1 MKTFALVLLLTLAA
15 CASTGPAPYHV
26 RARDLGTHPPQGLAA
41 GTPIIVEF
49 EAGDVLP
56 VDLTIDGDL
65 VGLVETPKVAVVAK
79 RRFFLRIDK
88 DGMRTSSDGKNF
100 DEKVVRPGSF
110 RIGLSV
116 TSAGVR
122 GQIMLTTPQKAP

>member
-1 MKTFALVLLLTLAA
+1 MKTFALALFLTLAA
-15 CASTGPAPYHV
+15 CAATGPAPHHV
-26 RARDLGTHPPQGLAA
+26 RARDLGTQPPQTLAP

-49 EAGDVLP
+49 EPGDVIP
-56 VDLTIDGDL
+56 VDLTIQGDL
-65 VGLVETPKVAVVAK
+65 VGLVETPKLAVVAK

-88 DGMRTSSDGKNF
+88 DGIRTSSDGKNF

-122 GQIMLTTPQKAP
+122 GQIDLVTPQKAP